1 MDYEI
6 KGSNVC
12 GHHYSLMMRGVSMSS
27 YSNIK
32 LKLLYLM
39 KILLEKTDEKHPMT
53 VKEIIEELG
62 NYDISAERKSI
73 YSDIEILTSFGLDI
87 ICEKG
92 RANKYF
98 VGSRDFELPELKL
111 LVDAVQSSKFITHKK
126 SEELIKKIEK
136 LTSIHEAQELH
147 RQVVVADR
155 VKTMNESIYYNV
167 DEIHKAIQNNKQI
180 KFKYFDYNLDKQIEY
195 RRNGEGYYAS
205 PYALTWADDNYYMI
219 AYHER
224 YNDISNFRVD
234 RMAAIEMVEEERI
247 MCEDTEDFNVA
258 DYSKKFFRMF
268 SGEMETVK
276 LQFDNSLINVVIDRF
291 GKDIVINR
299 QDDDHFTIT
308 VDVVATNTFLGWLFM
323 FGDKVKILSPEHLIN
338 DMKNI
343 AKRVVDLYE

>member
-1 MDYEI
+1 
-6 KGSNVC
+6 
-12 GHHYSLMMRGVSMSS
+12 
-27 YSNIK
+27 
-32 LKLLYLM
+32 M
-39 KILLEKTDEKHPMT
+39 KILMEKTDEHHPIT
-53 VKEIIEELG
+53 VNEIIEELAK
-62 NYDISAERKSI
+62 YDISAERKSI
-73 YSDIEILTSFGLDI
+73 YSDIELLTSFGIDI

-136 LTSIHEAQELH
+136 LTSIHEAKELH
-147 RQVVVADR
+147 RQVIVADR
-155 VKTMNESIYYNV
+155 VKTMNESIYYNI
-167 DEIHKAIQNNKQI
+167 DEIHKAIQQNKQVR
-180 KFKYFDYNLDKQIEY
+180 FKYFDYNLDKQIEY
-195 RRNGEGYYAS
+195 RRDGEWYYAS
-205 PYALTWADDNYYMI
+205 PYALTWSDDNYYMI
-219 AYHER
+219 AYYER

-234 RMAAIEMVEEERI
+234 RMAAIQMVKEERI
-247 MCEDTEDFNVA
+247 MCEDTENFNVA

-291 GKDIVINR
+291 GRDIVINK

-308 VDVVATNTFLGWLFM
+308 ADVVATNTFLGWLFM
-323 FGDKVKILSPEHLIN
+323 FGDKVKILSPKHLIN